1 MTNMCNTI
9 HYKGFIGTV
18 YFSEDDGLFFGKIE
32 RIDGLV
38 NFEGSSVRE
47 LTESFHEAV
56 EDYLECCRKS
66 EETSR

>member
-47 LTESFHEAV
+47 LTESFHKAV
-56 EDYLECCRKS
+56 EDYLECCIKN